1 MSSSDGDGYHSGK
14 PIERKY
20 NMTHKHINL
29 IYPQWQGGGP
39 DMSTYDGAL
48 ELHSLYFNH
57 VPVTAI
63 PVGTEETIRTENG
76 IFGYP
81 DIVRQL
87 DHVHQLLG
95 REQPDTVF
103 TVGGGC
109 DVSVPA
115 VSFLNARLNGNLT
128 VLWLDAHSD
137 LNTPQTSESQCFYG
151 MPLRALLGDGDSRI
165 VGALESTLTPAQVM
179 LPGTRAIDAP
189 EREFIDQHH
198 IPVLPVEAI
207 ERDPEAVVEAARGKG
222 SGVLYVH
229 IDLDVLEPSAFPHT
243 PLPTADG
250 ISPEAL
256 RNLLRRLSEEFVI
269 AGMCLAEYQPA
280 GGQRFGWLAD
290 IIRIGTSLA
299 R

>member
-1 MSSSDGDGYHSGK
+1 
-14 PIERKY
+14 
-20 NMTHKHINL
+20 MTHKHISL

-48 ELHSLYFNH
+48 ELHSLYFDH

-63 PVGTEETIRTENG
+63 PVGTEETTYIENG

-87 DHVHQLLG
+87 GHVHQLLR

-115 VSFLNARLNGNLT
+115 VSYLNARLNGGLT
-128 VLWLDAHSD
+128 VLWLDAHGD
-137 LNTPQTSESQCFYG
+137 LNTPQTSGSQCFYG
-151 MPLRALLGDGDSRI
+151 MPLCTLLGDGDSRI
-165 VGALESTLTPAQVM
+165 VGALESTLMPVQVV
-179 LPGTRAIDAP
+179 LLGTRDIDAP
-189 EREFIDQHH
+189 EQAFIDRHR

-207 ERDPEAVVEAARGKG
+207 ERDAETAIAAVRGKG
-222 SGVLYVH
+222 SGALYVH
-229 IDLDVLEPSAFPHT
+229 IDLDVLEPAAFPHT
-243 PLPTADG
+243 PLPTAGG

-256 RNLLRRLSEEFVI
+256 RGLLRRLSEEFVI